1 MRLDLSLSLSRTPSP
16 TRRLSLSLS
25 LTLSLSLGLTLRLRL
40 RLRLILS
47 LSLSLSL
54 SLTLSAGADA
64 IAWLWPDGS
73 ARQPAC
79 DAAGKP
85 LAACAPADGALSRP
99 AEGGGGGAAGEAAA
113 GGAPASMHDGRPQR
127 HAPKPDAEHKQPGFH
142 PPNLRPETED
152 ERSRELRQRLVR
164 TVQVSAVAAASAPRP
179 QP

>member
-1 MRLDLSLSLSRTPSP
+1 MRLDLSLTLSRTPSP
-16 TRRLSLSLS
+16 TRSLS
-25 LTLSLSLGLTLRLRL
+25 LTLSLTLRLSLSRT
-40 RLRLILS
+40 LS
-47 LSLSLSL
+47 LR
-54 SLTLSAGADA
+54 LTLSAGADA

-99 AEGGGGGAAGEAAA
+99 ADGGGGGAAGEAAA
-113 GGAPASMHDGRPQR
+113 GRAPASMHDGRPQR
-127 HAPKPDAEHKQPGFH
+127 HAPKPEAEHKQPGFH

-164 TVQVSAVAAASAPRP
+164 TVQVAATAPRP